1 VAFPTIP
8 TVANGRVLVTTQ
20 ANTTSPRTFPT
31 LSSLT
36 KNSGDLLLA
45 IIVGYESSLTSAIF
59 SSWGASF
66 TELKD
71 IGVSTQHCLG
81 VAYKWSDGTE
91 TGTFTVAQAG
101 TITGHA
107 AMILL
112 SIPNAHLSTVPE
124 ILASL
129 ATDTAAAANPASLD
143 PAGWGTEDT
152 LWIAVGGG
160 GETGTAGSFTG
171 VTAAPTNYSN
181 YAATAI
187 SSDVVGGVNAA
198 VAFRQLNASSEDVGT
213 FTVDTSNARN
223 CATVI
228 AVRPAPEAK
237 TVSPSAIDSAQALG
251 TTVVIGPPASATIA
265 TSAIASAE
273 ALGSVAIAKGN
284 VNVATSAIA
293 SAEAFGTTTLVTAS
307 GPAAIVPSAIASAE
321 AVIPSTLVAGG
332 VMIDLN

>member
-1 VAFPTIP
+1 MAFPTIP
-8 TVANGRVLVTTQ
+8 TGGRVLVVTQ
-20 ANTTSPRTFPT
+20 ANTTSPRTFPD

-36 KNSGDLLLA
+36 KNSGDLLVA
-45 IIVGYESSLTSAIF
+45 IIVGYQSSLTSAIW
-59 SSWGASF
+59 SSWGSSF
-66 TELKD
+66 TELLD
-71 IGVSTQHCLG
+71 IGVSTQHCVG
-81 VAYKWSDGTE
+81 VAYKWSTGSE

-112 SIPNAHLSTVPE
+112 SIPGAHQTEVPA
-124 ILASL
+124 ILAAL
-129 ATDTAAAANPASLD
+129 ATGTSAAADPGSLD
-143 PAGWGTEDT
+143 PAGWAAEDT
-152 LWIAVGGG
+152 LWIAVAGS
-160 GETGTAGSFTG
+160 GETSTSGSYG
-171 VTAAPTNYSN
+171 EITAAPTNYTSL
-181 YAATAI
+181 AVTGI
-187 SSDVVGGVNAA
+187 SSDAVGGVQAA

-213 FTVDTSNARN
+213 FSQDLSNARN

-228 AVRPAPEAK
+228 AVRPAPEAQ